1 MQTFTLYVGAD
12 NSTGQVDHDTLR
24 AVLDERHKGYT
35 IVPALGRWEGKD
47 EQSVLV
53 IIGTDDELA
62 VNRTVTDLKD
72 RLRQQAIGIQK
83 SAQIDFV

>member
-12 NSTGQVDHDTLR
+12 NSTGTVDHDTLR
-24 AVLDERHKGYT
+24 AVLDERHEGYT
-35 IVPALGRWEGKD
+35 IVPALGRWKGKE
-47 EQSVLV
+47 EQSILV

-72 RLRQQAIGIQK
+72 RLNQQSIGIQK
-83 SAQIDFV
+83 TAAIDFV